1 VTAPGATW
9 LDRQL
14 IGRTPPALGEGG
26 FGAEVNAA
34 MRARAEHLIE
44 EGLARRQNE
53 RRIFARDLLSTL
65 RKRELDDVGAKLSVD
80 HNLPYVVAAPGEHVV
95 GDYRRRLDL
104 SSGRFAMID
113 DGLGFSLV
121 PWSPSLERQLG
132 RHVAGIARDDGRI
145 DWGFGRKRGL
155 GL

>member
-1 VTAPGATW
+1 
-9 LDRQL
+9 
-14 IGRTPPALGEGG
+14 
-26 FGAEVNAA
+26 

-53 RRIFARDLLSTL
+53 RLIFARDFLSTL
-65 RKRELDDVGAKLSVD
+65 RKRELDQVAAKLSVD
-80 HNLPYVVAAPGEHVV
+80 HSLPYVAAAPGEHVA

-132 RHVAGIARDDGRI
+132 RHVAGIARDDGGI